1 MVLVDGNSLMH
12 RAFHALPLLD
22 DGAGVYTNAV
32 FGFLSMLF
40 RVLKEEQP
48 QYLAVAFDL
57 HGPTFR
63 HRQYQDYKAGR
74 APTPPELKPQFPLL
88 KELLQAMHIAQVSL
102 EGYEADDMLGT
113 LSARWEALGGQALLI
128 TGDRDAFQL
137 AGPHTAILYT
147 KRGITD
153 TQLVTPDYLMQAYAL
168 SPGQMIDLKGLM
180 GDTSDNIP
188 GIPGVGEKTA
198 LKLLSQYGTLES
210 ALERGAAEQ
219 KGKLRERLVQYGDQA
234 RFSKA
239 LATICR
245 DAPIQVD
252 PEALRLHGL
261 AGGRPALER
270 YKLKSL
276 SQRLAQLPGWMLGEA
291 GDCPSGDSGQ
301 PGPEKGPSPAGES
314 AWRSPAALA
323 GAQDAAAWALAQD
336 PGQAVA
342 LALGEA
348 SCALSGGAQGLIPLG
363 GGDLL
368 SPGLTPQDV
377 CRALAPLL
385 AGPGEKL
392 VWSVKDLMTQM
403 PPEAALGG
411 DVYDAMLAAYALNPQ
426 RRSYSL
432 PSLLEEAG
440 LAPAEGETQAA
451 KLFPLRE
458 AQLGQLDRE
467 GLSSLYRDIELPLA
481 YTLRDMERQ
490 GFLVDREV
498 LRQLGGQYAQRI
510 QQDREQI
517 CQLAGEEFNLNSPK
531 QLGEVLF
538 GKLGLPGGKKT
549 SKGWSTTADILE
561 ELADRHPI
569 VPLVLDYRKY
579 FKLNST
585 YVEALLRLMGPD
597 GRVHT
602 QFDQTATATGRIS
615 SNEPNLQNIPV
626 RTPEGR
632 QIRRAFVAAPGHV
645 LVDADYSQIELR
657 VLAHMSQDQT
667 LCDAF
672 LQGQDIHRRTA
683 AEVYG
688 VPIGQV
694 TGEMR
699 SAAKA
704 VNFGIIYGISDFGLA
719 RSIGCSRKEAAGF
732 IQRYFARY
740 PGVKAFM
747 EGQVALAK
755 AQGYVTTLFGRRRY
769 IPELQS
775 PNYNVRSFGQ
785 RAAMNSPIQGTAA
798 DIIKL
803 AMIRTRRALKEAHL
817 QARLILQVHD
827 ELIVEAPEAE
837 KEAVAQLL
845 RQSMEGAAQL
855 RAPLKADLAMGR
867 DWHECKA

>member
-1 MVLVDGNSLMH
+1 MH

-40 RVLKEEQP
+40 KVLKEEQP

-63 HRQYQDYKAGR
+63 HQQYQDYKAGR

-88 KELLQAMHIAQVSL
+88 KELLEAMHVAQVSL

-113 LSARWEALGGQALLI
+113 LSARWEAMGQEALLV

-153 TQLVTPDYLMQAYAL
+153 TQLVTPDYLMQTYAL
-168 SPGQMIDLKGLM
+168 SPSQMIDLKGLM

-198 LKLLSQYGTLES
+198 LKLLGQYGSLEN
-210 ALERGAAEQ
+210 ALEQGAVEQ
-219 KGKLRERLVQYGDQA
+219 KGKLREKLVQYGDQA

-245 DAPIQVD
+245 DAPIDLD
-252 PEALRLHGL
+252 PEALRLHDL
-261 AGGRPALER
+261 AGGRQALER

-276 SQRLAQLPGWMLGEA
+276 SQRLSQLPGWMLGEA
-291 GDCPSGDSGQ
+291 GDCPSGE
-301 PGPEKGPSPAGES
+301 PGPEKSPSPAGER
-314 AWRSPAALA
+314 AWRPPVTLD
-323 GAQDAAAWALAQD
+323 GAQSAAAWAAAQD
-336 PGQAVA
+336 SSQAVA
-342 LALGEA
+342 LALALDEA

-368 SPGLTPQDV
+368 SPGLTPEEV
-377 CRALAPLL
+377 CRCLSPLL
-385 AGPGEKL
+385 SGPGEKV
-392 VWSVKDLMTQM
+392 VWSVKDLMTRM
-403 PPEAALGG
+403 PQEGVLEGQ
-411 DVYDAMLAAYALNPQ
+411 VYDAMLAAYALNPQ
-426 RRSYSL
+426 QRSYSL
-432 PSLLEEAG
+432 PSLLEDGG
-440 LAPAEGETQAA
+440 LTPAEGETQAA
-451 KLFPLRE
+451 KLFQLRD
-458 AQLGQLDRE
+458 AQLERLNQD
-467 GLSSLYRDIELPLA
+467 GLLSLYRDIELPLA
-481 YTLRDMERQ
+481 YTLRDMERC
-490 GFLVDREV
+490 GFLVDQEV
-498 LRQLGGQYAQRI
+498 LRQLGREYAQRI
-510 QQDREQI
+510 QEDRQQI
-517 CQLAGEEFNLNSPK
+517 YQLAGEQFNLNSPK
-531 QLGEVLF
+531 QLGDILF
-538 GKLGLPGGKKT
+538 GKLGLTGGKKT

-561 ELADRHPI
+561 EMADRHPI

-585 YVEALLRLMGPD
+585 YVEALLRLVGPD
-597 GRVHT
+597 GRVRT

-626 RTPEGR
+626 RTAEGR
-632 QIRRAFVAAPGHV
+632 QIRRAFVAGPGHV

-657 VLAHMSQDQT
+657 VLAHMSQDRT

-672 LQGQDIHRRTA
+672 LRGQDIHRRTA

-719 RSIGCSRKEAAGF
+719 RNIGCSRKEAAGF
-732 IQRYFARY
+732 IERYFARY
-740 PGVKAFM
+740 PQVKAFM
-747 EGQVALAK
+747 DGQVALAK

-769 IPELQS
+769 IAELQS
-775 PNYNVRSFGQ
+775 PNYNTRNFGQ

-803 AMIRTRRALKEAHL
+803 AMIRTQRALKEAGL

-827 ELIVEAPEAE
+827 ELIVEAPEGE

-855 RAPLKADLAMGR
+855 QAPLKADLSTGR